1 MKFLKLENND
11 ELQANL
17 FSFAIHLALFLVM
30 VFSVGWQTKT
40 PYYGEVELWDTVPVQ
55 KKINKIQVSPKK
67 KIKQKQNAKAQKSA
81 EAKAKAKAQKEADIK
96 LKKKKAAEKR
106 AAEKK
111 EKNSIVHSFNRN
123 FAKRA
128 DGNPNTHAFVTS
140 PEMVMAVALSGNLDF
155 NPLTDKLTSED
166 GQQVFLDPPV
176 GDELPSNGFAFE
188 DNGYVEPPLDGS
200 DIEININPESKRL
213 QVLEPFSPWNG
224 ENINNAKL
232 LIKAHGKCT
241 TDHISM
247 AGPWLRF
254 RGHLDNIS
262 DNCLI
267 GAVNHYNMETNKVK
281 NLITGEYGPVP
292 ETQRF

>member
-55 KKINKIQVSPKK
+55 KKINKTQASPKK

-111 EKNSIVHSFNRN
+111 AKKLKKQKAIKELKKKVLKQEKI
-123 FAKRA
+123 
-128 DGNPNTHAFVTS
+128 
-140 PEMVMAVALSGNLDF
+140 
-155 NPLTDKLTSED
+155 DKLKKEM
-166 GQQVFLDPPV
+166 L
-176 GDELPSNGFAFE
+176 EKE
-188 DNGYVEPPLDGS
+188 KVE
-200 DIEININPESKRL
+200 RL
-213 QVLEPFSPWNG
+213 QQQIIEQQKIEKMQAELRENELKQQKKPALEG
-224 ENINNAKL
+224 ENEVKGGVNTGELNKYKL
-232 LIKAHGKCT
+232 LIQQKIQQNVNQQLCGLDYIT
-241 TDHISM
+241 LEFRISLM
-247 AGPWLRF
+247 PTGELLGQPKMTKSSKIKSC
-254 RGHLDNIS
+254 D
-262 DNCLI
+262 D
-267 GAVNHYNMETNKVK
+267 AVERAIIQSQPLPLPKDSGLFSKLK
-281 NLITGEYGPVP
+281 NLELKFHPNGVE
-292 ETQRF
+292 